1 MTWKIVELAEALVI
15 YIYIYIDDPKILFI
29 INYILVCNT
38 YKRIDAFK
46 IKHNFYYKNIN
57 NYSNY

>member
-1 MTWKIVELAEALVI
+1 MLI
-15 YIYIYIDDPKILFI
+15 YINDPKILFI

>member
-1 MTWKIVELAEALVI
+1 MLI
-15 YIYIYIDDPKILFI
+15 YINDPKILFI
-29 INYILVCNT
+29 INYILVCNPC
-38 YKRIDAFK
+38 KRIDVFK